1 MALLG
6 GSSEASVTKRLAGT
20 IFIIRV
26 FSAALAYFSQI
37 LLARWMGGSDYGVY
51 VYVWTW
57 VLLLGSMMDF
67 GISASAQKIIPEYR
81 TRGEHAL
88 LRGFLS
94 GSRWMTFAVS
104 SVVSLLLA
112 GVVKGLSPWIDANAI
127 VPLYIGCL
135 TLPAFVVAN
144 TQDGIARSHDWMRL
158 GLMPQFIVRQSLII
172 GFTAGA
178 FVLGFNLGA
187 TAAMSA
193 SAAAVWIAMIG
204 QMIVLNRRL
213 GGHIEPGPKAY
224 DFRGWLA
231 VSLPI
236 LMVEGFYL
244 LLSYT
249 DVLVLQQF
257 RSSEEV
263 GVYFAVVKTLAL
275 VSFIHYAM
283 AATTAHRFAEYH
295 ALGDKARLSAYV
307 AHAIQWTFWP
317 SLAATILLLALGKPL
332 LWLFGPQFVVGYD
345 IMFIAAIGLVVRS
358 AIGPVERLLNMLG
371 HQHICALAYALAFVM
386 NVVLCVMLVPRFGGH
401 GAAAAT
407 SISLAFETVLLFWIV
422 RRRLGLHVLAFGKT
436 LGHWSQ
442 TAYDM
447 RSNTTSPAPQI
458 GEITTSTPYAHKT
471 FLFRP
476 IRAIDS
482 TFIPCVAIYSS
493 TCETEL
499 DASRN
504 DRSALR
510 RIGIRR
516 RPAGRDDRRW
526 RRLADDA
533 AADPA
538 VRRPPVDRCRHRPAL
553 RRGDQDRRQ
562 PGAWLGRSIHWPAVI
577 RLASGSIPASIVT
590 LLVLWQ
596 LELNGEAARSLVNL
610 VLCFALSSRRFR

>member
-1 MALLG
+1 MIAAPRGALSGFPTVTVTDAPSTTAPPAGVMARLRSMLG
-6 GSSEASVTKRLAGT
+6 GSGEASLTKRLAGT

-26 FSAALAYFSQI
+26 ISAALAYLSQI

-81 TRGEHAL
+81 ACGEHEL

-104 SVVSLLLA
+104 ALVSVLLA
-112 GVVKGLSPWIDANAI
+112 IAVDGLSPWIDANAI
-127 VPLYIGCL
+127 TPLFIGCL

-178 FVLGFNLGA
+178 FALGFDLGA
-187 TAAMSA
+187 TPAMLA

-213 GGHIEPGPKAY
+213 GRHVRPGPKAY

-231 VSLPI
+231 ISLPI

-283 AATTAHRFAEYH
+283 SATTAHRFAEYH
-295 ALGDKARLSAYV
+295 ASGDRARLSAYV
-307 AHAIQWTFWP
+307 AHAIKWTFWP
-317 SLAATILLLALGKPL
+317 SLAATILLLAMGKPL

-345 IMFIAAIGLVVRS
+345 IMFVAAIGLVVRS

-371 HQHICALAYALAFVM
+371 HQHICALAYALAFAM
-386 NVVLCVMLVPRFGGH
+386 NVVLCVTLVPRFGGH

-407 SISLAFETVLLFWIV
+407 SVSLAFETVLLFWIV
-422 RRRLGLHVLAFGKT
+422 RKRLGLHVLAFGKAA
-436 LGHWSQ
+436 S
-442 TAYDM
+442 
-447 RSNTTSPAPQI
+447 TS
-458 GEITTSTPYAHKT
+458 S
-471 FLFRP
+471 
-476 IRAIDS
+476 
-482 TFIPCVAIYSS
+482 
-493 TCETEL
+493 
-499 DASRN
+499 
-504 DRSALR
+504 
-510 RIGIRR
+510 
-516 RPAGRDDRRW
+516 
-526 RRLADDA
+526 
-533 AADPA
+533 
-538 VRRPPVDRCRHRPAL
+538 
-553 RRGDQDRRQ
+553 
-562 PGAWLGRSIHWPAVI
+562 
-577 RLASGSIPASIVT
+577 
-590 LLVLWQ
+590 
-596 LELNGEAARSLVNL
+596 
-610 VLCFALSSRRFR
+610 

>member
-1 MALLG
+1 VAVTDTQPATAPSVGIFARLRARLGGFLG
-6 GSSEASVTKRLAGT
+6 GSHEASLTKRLAGT

-26 FSAALAYFSQI
+26 VSAALAYASQI

-112 GVVKGLSPWIDANAI
+112 GVVKGLSPWIDPNTI
-127 VPLYIGCL
+127 VPLYIGCA

-172 GFTAGA
+172 GITAGA

-187 TAAMSA
+187 TAAMIA

-213 GGHIEPGPKAY
+213 GGHIEPGARAY
-224 DFRGWLA
+224 DFRGWLS

-236 LMVEGFYL
+236 LLVESFYL

-257 RSSEEV
+257 RPSEEV

-283 AATTAHRFAEYH
+283 SATTAHRFAEYNS
-295 ALGDKARLSAYV
+295 LGDKARLAAYV
-307 AHAIQWTFWP
+307 AHAIKWTFWP
-317 SLAATILLLALGKPL
+317 SLAATLVLLALGKPL

-386 NVVLCVMLVPRFGGH
+386 NVVLCVALVPRFGGH

-407 SISLAFETVLLFWIV
+407 SIALTFETVLLFAIV
-422 RRRLGLHVLAFGKT
+422 RRRLGLHVLAFGK
-436 LGHWSQ
+436 
-442 TAYDM
+442 
-447 RSNTTSPAPQI
+447 
-458 GEITTSTPYAHKT
+458 
-471 FLFRP
+471 
-476 IRAIDS
+476 RA
-482 TFIPCVAIYSS
+482 A
-493 TCETEL
+493 
-499 DASRN
+499 
-504 DRSALR
+504 
-510 RIGIRR
+510 
-516 RPAGRDDRRW
+516 
-526 RRLADDA
+526 
-533 AADPA
+533 
-538 VRRPPVDRCRHRPAL
+538 
-553 RRGDQDRRQ
+553 
-562 PGAWLGRSIHWPAVI
+562 
-577 RLASGSIPASIVT
+577 
-590 LLVLWQ
+590 
-596 LELNGEAARSLVNL
+596 
-610 VLCFALSSRRFR
+610 

>member
-1 MALLG
+1 LGISALAVTDTQSTTASSAGAIARLRAMAGRVLG

-26 FSAALAYFSQI
+26 LSAAMAYLSQI

-67 GISASAQKIIPEYR
+67 GISASAQKLIPEYR
-81 TRGEHAL
+81 ARGEHAL

-112 GVVKGLSPWIDANAI
+112 GLVKALSAWIDANSI

-172 GFTAGA
+172 GLTAGA
-178 FVLGFNLGA
+178 FALGFHLGA
-187 TAAMSA
+187 TAAMLA
-193 SAAAVWIAMIG
+193 SAGAVWIAMLG
-204 QMIVLNRRL
+204 QMVALNRKL
-213 GGHIEPGPKAY
+213 GGHIEPGAKAY

-236 LMVEGFYL
+236 LLVEGFYL

-295 ALGDKARLSAYV
+295 ALGDKLRLKAYV
-307 AHAIQWTFWP
+307 AHAINWTFWP
-317 SLAATILLLALGKPL
+317 SLAATVALLALGKPL
-332 LWLFGPQFVVGYD
+332 LWLFGPQFVTGYD

-371 HQHICALAYALAFVM
+371 HQHICALAYALSFVM
-386 NVVLCVMLVPRFGGH
+386 NVVLCVVLVPRFGGH

-422 RRRLGLHVLAFGKT
+422 RQRLGLHVLAFGK
-436 LGHWSQ
+436 
-442 TAYDM
+442 
-447 RSNTTSPAPQI
+447 
-458 GEITTSTPYAHKT
+458 
-471 FLFRP
+471 
-476 IRAIDS
+476 
-482 TFIPCVAIYSS
+482 
-493 TCETEL
+493 
-499 DASRN
+499 
-504 DRSALR
+504 
-510 RIGIRR
+510 
-516 RPAGRDDRRW
+516 
-526 RRLADDA
+526 
-533 AADPA
+533 
-538 VRRPPVDRCRHRPAL
+538 
-553 RRGDQDRRQ
+553 
-562 PGAWLGRSIHWPAVI
+562 
-577 RLASGSIPASIVT
+577 
-590 LLVLWQ
+590 
-596 LELNGEAARSLVNL
+596 
-610 VLCFALSSRRFR
+610 

>member
-1 MALLG
+1 MDTQSATARPASAIARLRSMLRGLLG

-26 FSAALAYFSQI
+26 VSAALAYLSQI
-37 LLARWMGGSDYGVY
+37 LLARWMGGSGYGVY

-104 SVVSLLLA
+104 AVVSLLLA
-112 GVVKGLSPWIDANAI
+112 GVVKLLSPWIGASEI

-172 GFTAGA
+172 GITAGA
-178 FVLGFNLGA
+178 FALGFNLGA
-187 TAAMSA
+187 TAAMLA

-204 QMIVLNRRL
+204 QMLVLNRRL
-213 GGHIEPGPKAY
+213 GGHVEPGPKAY

-231 VSLPI
+231 ISLPI
-236 LMVEGFYL
+236 LLVEGFYL

-257 RSSEEV
+257 RTSEEV

-283 AATTAHRFAEYH
+283 SATTAHRFAEYH
-295 ALGDKARLSAYV
+295 ELGDKARLSAYV
-307 AHAIQWTFWP
+307 AHAIKWTFWP
-317 SLAATILLLALGKPL
+317 SLAATLLLLALGKPL
-332 LWLFGPQFVVGYD
+332 LWLFGPQFVAGYD
-345 IMFIAAIGLVVRS
+345 IMFVAAIGLMVRS

-386 NVVLCVMLVPRFGGH
+386 NLALCVALVPRFGGH

-407 SISLAFETVLLFWIV
+407 SISLVFETVLLFWIV
-422 RRRLGLHVLAFGKT
+422 RHRLGLHVLAFGE
-436 LGHWSQ
+436 
-442 TAYDM
+442 
-447 RSNTTSPAPQI
+447 RSSR
-458 GEITTSTPYAHKT
+458 STP
-471 FLFRP
+471 
-476 IRAIDS
+476 
-482 TFIPCVAIYSS
+482 
-493 TCETEL
+493 
-499 DASRN
+499 
-504 DRSALR
+504 
-510 RIGIRR
+510 
-516 RPAGRDDRRW
+516 
-526 RRLADDA
+526 
-533 AADPA
+533 
-538 VRRPPVDRCRHRPAL
+538 
-553 RRGDQDRRQ
+553 
-562 PGAWLGRSIHWPAVI
+562 
-577 RLASGSIPASIVT
+577 
-590 LLVLWQ
+590 
-596 LELNGEAARSLVNL
+596 
-610 VLCFALSSRRFR
+610 

>member
-1 MALLG
+1 MDAQPATVPPAGVLARLRSMLA
-6 GSSEASVTKRLAGT
+6 GSSEASLTKRLAGT
-20 IFIIRV
+20 ILIIRV
-26 FSAALAYFSQI
+26 ISAALAYVSQI

-81 TRGEHAL
+81 TSGEQAL

-94 GSRWMTFAVS
+94 GSRWMTFVVAS
-104 SVVSLLLA
+104 LVSLLLA
-112 GVVKGLSPWIDANAI
+112 GVVKGLSPWIDAGEI

-178 FVLGFNLGA
+178 VTLGFQLGA
-187 TAAMSA
+187 TAAMLA

-204 QMIVLNRRL
+204 QMLVLNKRL
-213 GGHIEPGPKAY
+213 DGHIEAGPKAY

-231 VSLPI
+231 ISLPI
-236 LMVEGFYL
+236 LLVESFYL

-283 AATTAHRFAEYH
+283 SATTAHRFAEYH
-295 ALGDKARLSAYV
+295 ALGDKPRLSAYV
-307 AHAIQWTFWP
+307 AHAIKWTFWP
-317 SLAATILLLALGKPL
+317 SLAATVLLLAFGKPL
-332 LWLFGPQFVVGYD
+332 LWLFGPKFVVGYD
-345 IMFIAAIGLVVRS
+345 IMFVAAIGLVVRS

-386 NVVLCVMLVPRFGGH
+386 NLVLCVALVPRFGGY

-407 SISLAFETVLLFWIV
+407 SISLTFETVLLFWIV
-422 RRRLGLHVLAFGKT
+422 RQRLGLHVLAFGK
-436 LGHWSQ
+436 
-442 TAYDM
+442 
-447 RSNTTSPAPQI
+447 
-458 GEITTSTPYAHKT
+458 
-471 FLFRP
+471 
-476 IRAIDS
+476 
-482 TFIPCVAIYSS
+482 
-493 TCETEL
+493 
-499 DASRN
+499 
-504 DRSALR
+504 
-510 RIGIRR
+510 
-516 RPAGRDDRRW
+516 
-526 RRLADDA
+526 
-533 AADPA
+533 
-538 VRRPPVDRCRHRPAL
+538 
-553 RRGDQDRRQ
+553 
-562 PGAWLGRSIHWPAVI
+562 
-577 RLASGSIPASIVT
+577 SG
-590 LLVLWQ
+590 
-596 LELNGEAARSLVNL
+596 
-610 VLCFALSSRRFR
+610 

>member
-1 MALLG
+1 MTVTDVPSTTAPPAGVMARLRSMLD
-6 GSSEASVTKRLAGT
+6 GSGEASLTKRLAGT

-26 FSAALAYFSQI
+26 ISAALAYLSQI

-81 TRGEHAL
+81 ACGEHEL

-104 SVVSLLLA
+104 ALVSVLLA
-112 GVVKGLSPWIDANAI
+112 IVVDGLSPWIDANAI
-127 VPLYIGCL
+127 TPLFIGCI

-178 FVLGFNLGA
+178 FALGFDLGA
-187 TAAMSA
+187 TLAMLA

-213 GGHIEPGPKAY
+213 GHHIKPGPKAY
-224 DFRGWLA
+224 NFRGWLA
-231 VSLPI
+231 ISLPI

-283 AATTAHRFAEYH
+283 SATTAHRFAEYH
-295 ALGDKARLSAYV
+295 TSGDSARLSAYV
-307 AHAIQWTFWP
+307 AHAIKWTFWP
-317 SLAATILLLALGKPL
+317 SLAATILLLAMGKPL

-345 IMFIAAIGLVVRS
+345 IMFVAAIGLVVRS

-371 HQHICALAYALAFVM
+371 HQHICALAYALAFAM
-386 NVVLCVMLVPRFGGH
+386 NVVLCVALVPRFGGH

-407 SISLAFETVLLFWIV
+407 SISLVFETVLLFWIV
-422 RRRLGLHVLAFGKT
+422 RKRLGLHVLAFGK
-436 LGHWSQ
+436 
-442 TAYDM
+442 
-447 RSNTTSPAPQI
+447 
-458 GEITTSTPYAHKT
+458 
-471 FLFRP
+471 
-476 IRAIDS
+476 
-482 TFIPCVAIYSS
+482 
-493 TCETEL
+493 
-499 DASRN
+499 
-504 DRSALR
+504 
-510 RIGIRR
+510 
-516 RPAGRDDRRW
+516 
-526 RRLADDA
+526 A
-533 AADPA
+533 AA
-538 VRRPPVDRCRHRPAL
+538 
-553 RRGDQDRRQ
+553 
-562 PGAWLGRSIHWPAVI
+562 S
-577 RLASGSIPASIVT
+577 T
-590 LLVLWQ
+590 
-596 LELNGEAARSLVNL
+596 
-610 VLCFALSSRRFR
+610 SS

>member
-1 MALLG
+1 MLG
-6 GSSEASVTKRLAGT
+6 GSGEASLTRRLAGT

-26 FSAALAYFSQI
+26 VSAGLAYLSQI

-67 GISASAQKIIPEYR
+67 GISVSAQKLIPEYR

-94 GSRWMTFAVS
+94 GSRWMTFIVS
-104 SVVSLLLA
+104 SIVSLLLA
-112 GVVKGLSPWIDANAI
+112 GVVKMLSPWIEAGAV

-158 GLMPQFIVRQSLII
+158 GLMPQFVVRQSLII

-178 FVLGFNLGA
+178 FALGFHLGA
-187 TAAMSA
+187 TAAMLA

-204 QMIVLNRRL
+204 QMIVMNRRL
-213 GGHIEPGPKAY
+213 GSTIEPGPKAY

-249 DVLVLQQF
+249 DVLLLQQF

-283 AATTAHRFAEYH
+283 SATTAHRFAEYH
-295 ALGDKARLSAYV
+295 ATGDRARLSAYV
-307 AHAIQWTFWP
+307 AHAIKWTFWP
-317 SLAATILLLALGKPL
+317 SVAATALLLAFGKPL
-332 LWLFGPQFVVGYD
+332 LWLFGPQFVAGYD

-371 HQHICALAYALAFVM
+371 HQHACALAYASAFVM
-386 NVVLCVMLVPRFGGH
+386 NVVLCVMLIPRFGGH

-407 SISLAFETVLLFWIV
+407 SLALVFETVLLFWIV
-422 RRRLGLHVLAFGKT
+422 RRRLGLHVLAFGK
-436 LGHWSQ
+436 
-442 TAYDM
+442 
-447 RSNTTSPAPQI
+447 
-458 GEITTSTPYAHKT
+458 
-471 FLFRP
+471 
-476 IRAIDS
+476 RA
-482 TFIPCVAIYSS
+482 
-493 TCETEL
+493 
-499 DASRN
+499 
-504 DRSALR
+504 
-510 RIGIRR
+510 
-516 RPAGRDDRRW
+516 
-526 RRLADDA
+526 
-533 AADPA
+533 
-538 VRRPPVDRCRHRPAL
+538 
-553 RRGDQDRRQ
+553 
-562 PGAWLGRSIHWPAVI
+562 
-577 RLASGSIPASIVT
+577 
-590 LLVLWQ
+590 
-596 LELNGEAARSLVNL
+596 EA
-610 VLCFALSSRRFR
+610 